1 MASPVLSADHISD
14 QSESQELSRS
24 EERRV
29 VLASTVGTLF
39 EWYDFFIYGSLAV
52 FMSQVLFPPDNPTA
66 ALLASLGALTAGF
79 IVRPMGAILFGHL
92 GDKFGRKVTFLL
104 TVVLMGLATVLMG
117 CLPSYESVGHLSW
130 ILLLILRL
138 VQGLAVGGE
147 YGGAVVYVAE
157 HCSIKRRG
165 LLTGYIQ
172 ITGTAGLLLCLLVI
186 LGVQA
191 SMSADEFKAWGWRI
205 PFLLSFLLLV
215 TSVYVRAKLH
225 ESPVFARM
233 KREQTLSKNPMRDT
247 FMKWSSVKM
256 MLLALFGATAGMGA
270 TYFTGQF
277 YVMIFLQQ
285 VVQIDQKTVYTLIL
299 ISFAIGLP
307 SYILFAWLSDRI
319 GRKWLLVTGLILAA
333 ICYRPMFIAL
343 LEAGNPALA
352 AANRS
357 TPVTLMAA
365 NDVTCEARFSAA
377 LVSSHADNQ
386 KPCVLAKRYLVSR
399 GINFEYVQP
408 QPGQPV
414 SLSVGGQSVNGFDK
428 AAYDKVLQ
436 AAGYPLK
443 ADPAEINYFRIV
455 VILILMTA
463 MVGLIYGPV
472 AAYLVELFPPQI
484 RYTSLS
490 FPYHIGAGV
499 IGGSIPFIATY
510 LAVSGGNVLTGLW
523 YPIVITLTVGVFGAL
538 FLPDTRKTEKHSEH
552 ITD

>member
-1 MASPVLSADHISD
+1 MTASTYISD
-14 QSESQELSRS
+14 QVADHQELSRTD
-24 EERRV
+24 ERRV

-52 FMSQVLFPPDNPTA
+52 FMSSVLFPPDNPTA

-92 GDKFGRKVTFLL
+92 GDKLGRKVTFLL
-104 TVVLMGLATVLMG
+104 TVVLMGSATVLMG

-191 SMSADEFKAWGWRI
+191 SMSTEQFKAWGWRI
-205 PFLLSFLLLV
+205 PFILSFILLV
-215 TSVYVRAKLH
+215 ISVYVRAKLH

-233 KREQTLSKNPMRDT
+233 KSQKRLSENPIRDT
-247 FMKWSSVKM
+247 FMRWSSLKM
-256 MLLALFGATAGMGA
+256 MLLAMFGATMGMGA

-285 VVQIDQKTVYTLIL
+285 VVLIEQKTVYMLIL
-299 ISFAIGLP
+299 VSFAIGLP
-307 SYILFAWLSDRI
+307 TYILFAWLSDRI
-319 GRKWLLVTGLILAA
+319 GRKWLMVTGLILAA
-333 ICYRPMFIAL
+333 LCYRPMFTEL

-352 AANRS
+352 AANRDK
-357 TPVTLMAA
+357 PVTLLATA
-365 NDVTCEARFSAA
+365 DQTCEARFSAA
-377 LVSSHADNQ
+377 LVSSHADNR

-399 GINFEYVQP
+399 GINFEYGP
-408 QPGQPV
+408 PAAGQEV
-414 SLSVGGQSVNGFDK
+414 GISVGGQTVAGFDRST
-428 AAYDKVLQ
+428 YEKVLA
-436 AAGYPLK
+436 AAGYPAK
-443 ADPAEINYFRIV
+443 ADAARMNTSRIIG
-455 VILILMTA
+455 ILVLMTA

-510 LAVSGGNVLTGLW
+510 LAVSGGNVFAGLW
-523 YPIVITLTVGVFGAL
+523 YPVVITAAVALFGAL
-538 FLPDTRKTEKHSEH
+538 FLPDNRKLIANETASATH
-552 ITD
+552 